1 MSKLKALVTA
11 EMNREYLEE
20 NLSEMIDFT
29 YDGYALN
36 HEVMPHAELIEKI
49 RNYDVL
55 ICEYDTVS
63 RDVFDAATNLKII
76 VCCRGG
82 VKTVIDLDCAMEK
95 EIIVCNNVGR
105 NAGAV
110 TDMVMGFVLDLTRNI
125 TVTNNLIHSKTL
137 TADKSTKPDEYQDTV
152 WGLDNDSP
160 FIKFRGRS
168 INHMTLGIVGYGHA
182 GRILA
187 DKAHA
192 FGMNIVAYDPYTD
205 FSNKPDYVENVT
217 WEKLMEKSDVISL
230 HSVLT
235 PQTRNMFSKKQ
246 FDAMKDGA
254 YFINT
259 SRGELVIEEDL
270 VDALKS
276 GKLAGAAIDVTRKE
290 PIPADSVLVGAPN
303 LIITPHIA
311 GSADDVQFCGTQM
324 VVNSL
329 SDFLSGK
336 KPHNCVVY
344 K

>member
-1 MSKLKALVTA
+1 MAKLKALVTA
-11 EMNREYLEE
+11 EINRELLEGALGE
-20 NLSEMIDFT
+20 KIDFT
-29 YDGYALN
+29 YDGYHLN
-36 HEVMPHAELIEKI
+36 HEVMPHGELVSKI
-49 RNYDVL
+49 ADYDIL
-55 ICEYDTVS
+55 ICEYDTVT
-63 RDVFDAATNLKII
+63 REVFEAAKKLRLI

-95 EIIVCNNVGR
+95 GVVVCNNAGR

-110 TDMVMGFVLDLTRNI
+110 TDMVMGFILDLTRNI
-125 TVTNNLIHSKTL
+125 TVTSTLIHTKTL

-160 FIKFRGRS
+160 FIKYRGRS

-192 FGMNIVAYDPYTD
+192 FGMEIVAYDPYTD

-217 WEKLMEKSDVISL
+217 WEGLFKRADVVSL

-235 PQTRNMFSKKQ
+235 PQTRNMFAKEQ
-246 FDAMKDGA
+246 FSMMKDGA

-259 SRGELVIEEDL
+259 SRGELVVEEDM
-270 VDALKS
+270 VEALKS

-290 PIPADSVLVGAPN
+290 PIPADSVLIGAPN
-303 LIITPHIA
+303 LLITPHIA
-311 GSADDVQFCGTQM
+311 GSADDVQYCGTEM
-324 VVNSL
+324 VIDSL
-329 SDFLSGK
+329 TDFMNGK
-336 KPHNCVVY
+336 KPNNCVVY